1 MQTPFILLIIGLLGV
16 GLAIGSVTYASKT
29 DSWNKG
35 GPFAGFLLGVCV
47 GTFCLLMSLFTY
59 DETRTGQL
67 IEERY
72 GVEVLD
78 VDDPVTYLRGNK
90 TCTAD
95 VRNGGPNYI
104 LVNEDCEAT
113 DEIPR
118 EDELGKN

>member
-1 MQTPFILLIIGLLGV
+1 MQTPFITLIIGLLGV
-16 GLAIGSVTYASKT
+16 ALAIGSVTYASKT
-29 DSWNKG
+29 DSWNSG
-35 GPFAGFLLGVCV
+35 GPFAGFLLGVCLAS
-47 GTFCLLMSLFTY
+47 GFLMFSLFSY

-72 GVEVLD
+72 GVEVLE
-78 VDDPVTYLRGNK
+78 VDDPTTYLRGNK

-104 LVNEDCEAT
+104 LVNEDCEST